1 MAGQSCRI
9 WTLSA
14 GLLLLAG
21 VGVAAGVEGL
31 RWEMVEIASP
41 RLVWVGE
48 ESQVR
53 VVVRN
58 AGSEVWSSPDTADHF
73 GYHWLAPN
81 GTMVQRDGMRTL
93 YPHPVAPGE
102 VVTLSARLGPPP
114 GPGVW
119 LLEWEPVREG
129 VRWLGPPA
137 NASRALFRVR
147 AVERIAVYQS
157 AFLALT
163 VLLVAGGLLL
173 RRRPAW
179 AWWYLLVVP
188 VVWCGL
194 GVVIQGVS
202 FLLRAGYGLGLQT
215 MPLDV
220 AAAALLA
227 LPVALLP
234 VRWRRWV
241 APLLVVFAALTAFAD
256 VVYFRYFG
264 SLVPLTAVHAAAQTG
279 QVTDSV
285 RALTDSADGWFAVGG
300 AAALVFALGMW
311 TGKPYPPSARLA
323 RWRGRGAVAA
333 VVALVAWPAIGT
345 LKDAFAPEG
354 LASQVFSHDQ
364 MLRHW
369 GVGVTH
375 LVDAVRTGREQ
386 LASRRPDPAT
396 RERILA
402 YFRTRQAAAPPPS
415 PCSGIAAG
423 MNLVLIQVES
433 LQQWVIGVRVGG
445 EEVTPFLNGLRQ
457 NALYYP
463 LVFDQSDQGRSSDGE
478 FIALNSLHA
487 LDRGAVAFRRAGN
500 RFHALPAVLAEA
512 GYTTLSAHAFDRGFW
527 NRAVL
532 HPRYGFQTS
541 YFRRE
546 LGPGEE
552 IGWGLA
558 DHVFFERM
566 VPRLAAQRQPFMAFL
581 ITLGLHHPF
590 EGFPARH
597 RRLALGDLEGTPLG
611 NYLHAMHYIDR
622 SLAGLVARLA
632 EVGLGERTVVA
643 LYGDHDAGLDPT
655 GPLLAL
661 AGWPPRDASTWP
673 RIDRVPLFI
682 IVPGAGESCRG
693 EVRGEGG
700 QVDIA
705 PTLLDLLGIE
715 PPPAFLGQSLLR
727 QRHHPAAG
735 PYGTA
740 ALHGVIWAAPGVD
753 IPEGGGCWQLD
764 SGHPLPLDTCRP
776 LRAPAQEERTIS
788 HLVLLYDMVEEIN
801 RSLRW

>member
-1 MAGQSCRI
+1 MARQPYRTG
-9 WTLSA
+9 LLAA
-14 GLLLLAG
+14 GVLLLAG
-21 VGVAAGVEGL
+21 AVCAADGEGL
-31 RWEMVEIASP
+31 RWEVVEIATP
-41 RLVWVGE
+41 RFVWVGE
-48 ESQVR
+48 ETQVR
-53 VVVRN
+53 AVIRN
-58 AGSEVWSSPDTADHF
+58 VGREVWSSPDTADHF
-73 GYHWLAPN
+73 GYHWLALD
-81 GTMVQRDGMRTL
+81 GTMVQRDGMRTV
-93 YPHPVAPGE
+93 YPHPVGPGE
-102 VVTLSARLGPPP
+102 VVSLSARLGPPP

-119 LLEWEPVREG
+119 LVEWEPVRES

-137 NASRALFRVR
+137 NAPRVRHRVR

-163 VLLVAGGLLL
+163 VLLVAGGLWL
-173 RRRPAW
+173 RRTPSGT
-179 AWWYLLVVP
+179 WWYLLVVP
-188 VVWCGL
+188 VVWCVI
-194 GVVIQGVS
+194 GVVLQAVS
-202 FLLRAGYGLGLQT
+202 FLLRTGYGTCPQT
-215 MPLDV
+215 FSLEV

-234 VRWRRWV
+234 VRARRWS
-241 APLLVVFAALTAFAD
+241 AAFLVFFAALTAYAD

-279 QVTDSV
+279 QVADSV
-285 RALTDSADGWFAVGG
+285 RALTVSADGWFAVGG

-311 TGKPYPPSARLA
+311 TAKPHPPPTPLA
-323 RWRGRGAVAA
+323 RWRGRGAVLAGL
-333 VVALVAWPAIGT
+333 VLVAWPAVSAVQG
-345 LKDAFAPEG
+345 AFASKG
-354 LASQVFSHDQ
+354 LATQVFSHDQ

-375 LVDAVRTGREQ
+375 LVDVVRTGREQ
-386 LASRRPDPAT
+386 LASRRPDAAT
-396 RERILA
+396 RERILE

-457 NALYYP
+457 SALYFP

-512 GYTTLSAHAFDRGFW
+512 GYTTLSAHAFERGFW

-532 HPRYGFQTS
+532 HPRYGFQNS

-546 LGPGEE
+546 LGEGEE

-566 VPRLAAQRQPFMAFL
+566 VARLETQREPFMAFL

-590 EGFPARH
+590 EGFPTRY
-597 RRLALGDLEGTPLG
+597 RRLSLGDLEDTPLG
-611 NYLHAMHYIDR
+611 NYLHAMHYVDR
-622 SLAGLVARLA
+622 SVARLFA
-632 EVGLGERTVVA
+632 QLEKVGLADRTVVA
-643 LYGDHDAGLDPT
+643 LYGDHDAGLDISPQ
-655 GPLLAL
+655 LLAL
-661 AGWPPRDASTWP
+661 AGWPPQDASTSS
-673 RIDRVPLFI
+673 RIDRVPSLVF
-682 IVPGAGESCRG
+682 VPGSGEGCRG
-693 EVRGEGG
+693 EVRVEGG
-700 QVDIA
+700 HVDIA
-705 PTLLDLLGIE
+705 PTLLDLLGVE
-715 PPPAFLGQSLLR
+715 PPPAFLGRSLLR
-727 QRHHPAAG
+727 QRHQPAAG

-740 ALHGVIWAAPGVD
+740 ALHGVIWAAPGFGV
-753 IPEGGGCWQLD
+753 PEGGGCWELET
-764 SGHPLPLDTCRP
+764 GRPLPMDTCRP
-776 LRAPAQEERTIS
+776 LRAPAQEERAIS

-801 RSLRW
+801 RSLRQ